1 MAPFIPEG
9 IINPELNLFF
19 ALVIGLGFGFVLE
32 QAGFS
37 SSRKLAGVFYG
48 YDFVVLKVFFT
59 AGVTAMV
66 GLVFLGFMGW
76 IDMSLIY
83 INPTYLY
90 SAVVGG
96 LIMGAGFIM
105 GGYCPGTS
113 IVAATVGKIDA
124 MLFLVGAMAGIFIF
138 GHYYHAWEP
147 LYNGQY
153 LGSPFI
159 YETLGI
165 SKAWFAFL
173 LTLVAVVAFAVTQK
187 IEDNINKTSVEIIK
201 QRPSYLM
208 PGALLLLATF
218 FFLFLPSQRRS
229 NAQEVPARELLVM
242 LQQDDKYVDVEEVLY
257 KIMHRDKT
265 FVLIDTRPEEEYEQ
279 FALPGAVRISPQ
291 DITGKAYRAFL
302 NDPRQKKVFYSNGE
316 STSALAWAIAARA
329 GFQNVYIL
337 QGGLNHLFDVL
348 SQEQPFDPVDMEEEF
363 SGRFLTKARDYFI
376 NGPST
381 GHNSGAELPMVRKVE
396 TVVKKSAGGC

>member
-19 ALVIGLGFGFVLE
+19 ALVIGIGFGFVLE

-48 YDFVVLKVFFT
+48 YDFVVLRVFFT

-76 IDMSLIY
+76 IDMSLVY

-90 SAVVGG
+90 SAIVGG

-124 MLFLVGAMAGIFIF
+124 MLFLVGALAGMFIF

-147 LYNGQY
+147 LYTGHY

-173 LTLVAVVAFAVTQK
+173 LTLVAVVAFAITQK
-187 IEDNINKTSVEIIK
+187 IEDNINKPTVDIIK

-208 PGALLLLATF
+208 PGALLLMAMF

-229 NAQEVPARELLVM
+229 NAQEVPAHELLMM

-257 KIMHRDKT
+257 KIIHPDKT
-265 FVLIDTRPEEEYEQ
+265 FVLIDTRPEAEYEK
-279 FALPGAVRISPQ
+279 FTLPGAIHLSHE
-291 DITGKAYRAFL
+291 DITGKAYSAFF
-302 NDPRQKKVFYSNGE
+302 NDTRQKKVFYSNGE
-316 STSALAWAIAARA
+316 STSGLAWAIAARA
-329 GFQNVYIL
+329 GFDEVYML

-348 SQEQPFDPVDMEEEF
+348 SEEQPAESMDMEEEF
-363 SGRFLTKARDYFI
+363 SDRFLTKARDYFK
-376 NGPST
+376 NGPAT
-381 GHNSGAELPMVRKVE
+381 GQRSGTELPMIRKVE
-396 TVVKKSAGGC
+396 TVVNKSAGGC